1 LRNLYN
7 VKAFE
12 ILYISERIDSF
23 EENMGKLKRK
33 SRFNS
38 CFRFL
43 FFMLIL
49 ILLLSTPLPAWTKE
63 IPKIE
68 LSPEEKAWLSD
79 HPVIRVGGSSQFEPA
94 FILNPDGTHTGIYP
108 DLYDLMGTR
117 LGVRF
122 EIVDDKW
129 PEVLRRAKAGEVDMV
144 NRMAR
149 PVAERMGFLT
159 AQSAFHFLVTAY
171 AKKDH
176 SFNLTRDEDIEGL
189 RVAYTRGVVF
199 LEKYFESMEGRIE
212 AIPVDNALDGFKAV
226 LGNKADVAVGWN
238 QESYLLMK
246 YNIQEIEPAYVFDRL
261 QLPSATAIHPDAPL
275 LASIMDKTLNSI
287 SPGELN
293 RILKK
298 WTWTSGSKPK
308 DRRVELTPEE
318 QTWLDNNHT
327 VRVRVTD
334 SPPYLYYKDGKPF
347 GIAVDLINAVSE
359 RTGIKFHFVMPSPP
373 FSVDLKGMIQH
384 TGPDLISTLM
394 PTPEREKNI
403 LFTKPYISSPR
414 FIFTRDDAEFV
425 ASMES
430 LSGKTVAVIKG
441 YIVHT
446 NLAKN
451 YPDITLLVCKNN
463 EDALKAVSSGK
474 AFAFI
479 GDLITTPAM
488 INAFGLKN
496 LKAVAPS
503 SLHDRFIA
511 MGLRNDW
518 PELRDIIN
526 KAMVAIPNE
535 EKAAIINKWSTV
547 KFEHGIRTADVLKW
561 ILVVV
566 GTVSVLVFFFVLW
579 NRNLKK
585 QVQERTGELKR
596 SNESLEA
603 EISEHKN
610 AQNELRKGHDYL
622 KNLTDSLGDAVFS
635 VKMPERRIEWVND
648 YFKILGYDP
657 SECIGKTTEFLYPQR
672 KDYLAL
678 GDTMAEFSTEGKTLF
693 NTEQIL
699 RKKSGEVF
707 PAEITVTL
715 FREKNELIRITGI
728 VRDITERKNAE
739 KALESYQMRL
749 KALATQLTIVEEK
762 ERRRIAVDLHDHVC
776 QSLAL
781 MRMQVASIRK
791 NVLDSTLTAKLD
803 DFSGTLQQ
811 TLQDT
816 QHLMSGLSSPLVME
830 IGLSAAIS
838 EWLEEQ
844 VAKQHNLKTEFIDD
858 MDEHRQNILEND
870 VRTILFRHV
879 RELLTN
885 VIKHARAKKVS
896 VRLQEEDNLVKIII
910 NDDGTGFDPDA
921 ANINN
926 GQARGFGLFSI
937 KERMSDMGGT
947 FEIFSKPG
955 EGCKA
960 ILMLPVDER
969 RND

>member
-1 LRNLYN
+1 MR
-7 VKAFE
+7 
-12 ILYISERIDSF
+12 
-23 EENMGKLKRK
+23 KLKRK

-38 CFRFL
+38 CSRFL
-43 FFMLIL
+43 FSMLIM
-49 ILLLSTPLPAWTKE
+49 ILLLSTPLPVWAKE
-63 IPKIE
+63 APRIE

-144 NRMAR
+144 NRMAKR
-149 PVAERMGFLT
+149 VAERMGFLT
-159 AQSAFHFLVTAY
+159 AQSAFDFLVTAY
-171 AKKDH
+171 AKKDR

-212 AIPVDNALDGFKAV
+212 AIPVDSALDGFKAV
-226 LGNKADVAVGWN
+226 LANKADVVVGWN

-275 LASIMDKTLNSI
+275 LASIIDKTLNSI
-287 SPGELN
+287 SPGGLN
-293 RILKK
+293 RVLEK

-373 FSVDLKGMIQH
+373 FSVDLEGLIQH
-384 TGPDLISTLM
+384 AGPDLISTLVA
-394 PTPEREKNI
+394 TPEREKNI
-403 LFTKPYISSPR
+403 LFTKSYISSPR

-451 YPDITLLVCKNN
+451 YPDITLLICKNN

-474 AFAFI
+474 ALAFI

-488 INAFGLKN
+488 INEFGLRN
-496 LKAVAPS
+496 LKVVAPS
-503 SLHDRFIA
+503 ALQDHSIA
-511 MGLRNDW
+511 IGVRNDW

-526 KAMVAIPNE
+526 KAIVAMPHE

-561 ILVVV
+561 ILLAA
-566 GTVSVLVFFFVLW
+566 GAVSGIVLVLLFL
-579 NRNLKK
+579 NKNLAKR
-585 QVQERTGELKR
+585 VNERTFELVS
-596 SNESLEA
+596 SNESLAA
-603 EISEHKN
+603 EIAKRKRVEDS
-610 AQNELRKGHDYL
+610 LREGRDYL
-622 KNLTDSLGDAVFS
+622 KNLTDSMGDAVFS
-635 VKMPERRIEWVND
+635 TTMPERKIEWVND
-648 YFKILGYDP
+648 SFKILGYDP
-657 SECIGKTTEFLYPQR
+657 EECIGRTTEFLYPD
-672 KDYLAL
+672 KSDFLAL
-678 GDTMAEFSTEGKTLF
+678 GNRLAEAIAEGKEIIH
-693 NTEQIL
+693 TEQNFK
-699 RKKSGEVF
+699 RKSGEVF
-707 PAEITVTL
+707 PADVTITI
-715 FREKNELIRITGI
+715 FREKKELVRVTGI
-728 VRDITERKNAE
+728 LRDITERKNTE
-739 KALESYQMRL
+739 KALENYQMRL
-749 KALATQLTIVEEK
+749 KALASQLTIAEEK
-762 ERRRIAVDLHDHVC
+762 ERRRMAVDLHDHVC

-781 MRMQVASIRK
+781 MRIQVSSIRK
-791 NVLDSTLTAKLD
+791 NVLDATLTAKLD
-803 DFSGTLQQ
+803 DVSGTLQQ

-816 QHLMSGLSSPLVME
+816 RHLMSDLSSPSMIE

-844 VAKQHNLKTEFIDD
+844 VAERHDLKTEFIDD
-858 MDEHRQNILEND
+858 ISEHRQNILEDN
-870 VRTILFRHV
+870 VRAILFRNV

-896 VRLQEEDNLVKIII
+896 VWLQEEVNLLKIMVK
-910 NDDGTGFDPDA
+910 DDGIGFDPA
-921 ANINN
+921 AVNVKN
-926 GQARGFGLFSI
+926 GQDRGFGLFSI
-937 KERMSDMGGT
+937 EERMSDMGGT
-947 FEIFSKPG
+947 FEIFSEPG
-955 EGCKA
+955 QGCKA
-960 ILMLPVDER
+960 ILMVPADER
-969 RND
+969 RNG